1 MRLAAFVVTGLL
13 PLPAAAQLAVDQ
25 AEVFL
30 DPRTPGRGV
39 VSFTVTNEG
48 DRVTE
53 AAIYLGDWDRRE
65 NGEHRFL
72 PSGTLPR
79 SCARYVRVFP
89 LALRL
94 PARASQAVRIGLEG
108 ADSLAA
114 ACWSVIFVESRGP
127 QKSGG
132 RQISYV
138 TRIGVKVYVVPP
150 GLPKDGEVTDMA
162 VRQTGRRD
170 VEVAFENT
178 GGVPLWVH
186 GSIEFRRSD
195 NSVAASD
202 TLPEFPVLPGA
213 VRRVQASLPRLAR
226 GRYLALALLDFGGAE
241 VAAGQVQVEA
251 P

>member
-1 MRLAAFVVTGLL
+1 MPA
-13 PLPAAAQLAVDQ
+13 PAAQ
-25 AEVFL
+25 
-30 DPRTPGRGV
+30 
-39 VSFTVTNEG
+39 
-48 DRVTE
+48 
-53 AAIYLGDWDRRE
+53 
-65 NGEHRFL
+65 
-72 PSGTLPR
+72 
-79 SCARYVRVFP
+79 
-89 LALRL
+89 
-94 PARASQAVRIGLEG
+94 RIGLEG
-108 ADSLAA
+108 AVSLAT
-114 ACWSVIFVESRGP
+114 ACWSIIFVESRGP
-127 QKSGG
+127 QTSGG

-162 VRQTGRRD
+162 VRQTGRRE